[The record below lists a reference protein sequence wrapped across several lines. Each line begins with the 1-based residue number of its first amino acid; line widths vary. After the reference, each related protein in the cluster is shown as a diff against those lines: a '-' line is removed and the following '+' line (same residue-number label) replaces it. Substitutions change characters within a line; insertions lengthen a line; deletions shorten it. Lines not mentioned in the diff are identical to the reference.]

1 MGVKY
6 IHKDMVSTK
15 GESRMTIQPNY
26 VNEELLRELSES
38 FRLNSQIPS
47 ELYTRYRIKRGLRNA
62 DGTGVLVGAS
72 RLGNVH
78 GYILNEGEREP
89 IEGRLTYRGYNV
101 YDLIHG
107 LEKEDRFG
115 FEEVGYL
122 LMCGQLPSRRQLAE
136 FQRTIGLE
144 RALPDNFTEDMIM
157 RAPSRD
163 IMNKLAGA
171 TLALYSYDT
180 NPDET
185 TVENIMRQGI
195 SLMAKFPVII
205 SHAYQAKRR
214 YFDGDSMFLHVPDSD
229 RSTAENILH
238 LVRPN
243 GKYSDDEAKLLDR
256 CLILHAEHGG
266 GNNSSF
272 TVRVT
277 SSSGTDTYSAIA
289 AAVSAL
295 KGPRHGGANL
305 RVVKQFDEMKA
316 NLHDWTDEGE
326 VADYLRRILDGEAGD
341 GSGLIYGMGH
351 AIYTKSDPRAVAL
364 KRAARP
370 LAEKTGLSKEMDLIE
385 LVEKLTPAI
394 FAEKKGSDKP
404 MCANVDMYSGFVYKM
419 LGLPKSLYTPLFAT
433 ARIVGWMAHRLEE
446 VTTGGKIIR
455 PAYKPLSKT
464 VEYINLDDRG

>member
-1 MGVKY
+1 
-6 IHKDMVSTK
+6 
-15 GESRMTIQPNY
+15 MTIQPDF
-26 VNEELLRELSES
+26 VKEELLQELSES
-38 FRLNSQIPS
+38 FRMHNQLPPD
-47 ELYTRYRIKRGLRNA
+47 LFTRYRIKRGLRNA

-72 RLGNVH
+72 HLGNVH

-107 LEKEDRFG
+107 LEQENRFG
-115 FEEVGYL
+115 FEEIGYL
-122 LMCGQLPSRRQLAE
+122 LMCGKLPSRRQLAE
-136 FQRTIGLE
+136 FQHTIGLE

-163 IMNKLAGA
+163 IMNKLASA
-171 TLALYSYDT
+171 TLALYSYDA

-214 YFDGDSMFLHVPDSD
+214 YFDNASMFLHVPDPN
-229 RSTAENILH
+229 RCTAENILH
-238 LVRPN
+238 LIRPT
-243 GKYSDDEAKLLDR
+243 GEFEDDEAKLLDR

-289 AAVSAL
+289 AAVSSL

-305 RVVKQFDEMKA
+305 RVVKQFEEMKE
-316 NLHDWTDEGE
+316 NIHNWKDEVE
-326 VADYLRRILDGEAGD
+326 VGNYLRRIMDGEAGD

-351 AIYTKSDPRAVAL
+351 AIYTLSDPRAVAL
-364 KRAARP
+364 KKAARP
-370 LAEKTGLSKEMDLIE
+370 LAEKTGFSDEMDLLE
-385 LVEKLTPAI
+385 LVEKLTPSI
-394 FAEKKGSDKP
+394 FAEKKGIDKP

-455 PAYKPLSKT
+455 PAYKPVAKA
-464 VEYINLDDRG
+464 VEYVNIDERNDGPIND

>member
-1 MGVKY
+1 
-6 IHKDMVSTK
+6 
-15 GESRMTIQPNY
+15 MTIQPDY
-26 VNEELLRELSES
+26 VKEELLHELSES
-38 FRLNSQIPS
+38 FRMHNQLPPD
-47 ELYTRYRIKRGLRNA
+47 LFTRYRIKRGLRNA

-72 RLGNVH
+72 HLGNVH
-78 GYILNEGEREP
+78 GYIVNEGEREP

-107 LEKEDRFG
+107 LEQENRFG
-115 FEEVGYL
+115 FEEIGYL
-122 LMCGQLPSRRQLAE
+122 LMCGKLPSRRQLAE
-136 FQRTIGLE
+136 FQHTIGLE

-163 IMNKLAGA
+163 IMNKLASA
-171 TLALYSYDT
+171 TLALYSYDA

-214 YFDGDSMFLHVPDSD
+214 YFDNDSMFLHVPDPN

-238 LVRPN
+238 LIRPTGEFN
-243 GKYSDDEAKLLDR
+243 DDEAKLLDR

-289 AAVSAL
+289 AAVSSL

-305 RVVKQFDEMKA
+305 RVVKQFEEMKE
-316 NLHDWTDEGE
+316 NIHNWKDETE
-326 VADYLRRILDGEAGD
+326 VGNYLRKILNKEAGD

-351 AIYTKSDPRAVAL
+351 AIYTLSDPRAVAL
-364 KRAARP
+364 KKAARP
-370 LAEKTGLSKEMDLIE
+370 LAEKTGYSDEMDLIE
-385 LVEKLTPAI
+385 LVEKLTPSV
-394 FAEKKGSDKP
+394 FAEIKGSDKP

-455 PAYKPLSKT
+455 PAYKPVAKN
-464 VEYINLDDRG
+464 VEYVNIDERNDGPIND

>member
-1 MGVKY
+1 
-6 IHKDMVSTK
+6 
-15 GESRMTIQPNY
+15 MTIQPDY
-26 VNEELLRELSES
+26 VKEELLHELSES
-38 FRLNSQIPS
+38 FCMHNQLPPD
-47 ELYTRYRIKRGLRNA
+47 LFTRYRIKRGLRNA

-72 RLGNVH
+72 HLGNVH

-107 LEKEDRFG
+107 LEQENRFG
-115 FEEVGYL
+115 FEEIGYL
-122 LMCGQLPSRRQLAE
+122 LMCGKLPSSRQLAE
-136 FQRTIGLE
+136 FQHTIGLE

-163 IMNKLAGA
+163 IMNKLASA
-171 TLALYSYDT
+171 TLALYSYDA

-214 YFDGDSMFLHVPDSD
+214 YFDNDSMFLHVPDPN

-238 LVRPN
+238 LIRPTGEFN
-243 GKYSDDEAKLLDR
+243 DDEAKLLDR

-289 AAVSAL
+289 AAVSSL

-305 RVVKQFDEMKA
+305 RVVKQFEEMKE
-316 NLHDWTDEGE
+316 NIHNWKDETE
-326 VADYLRRILDGEAGD
+326 VGNYLRKILNKEAGD

-351 AIYTKSDPRAVAL
+351 AIYTLSDPRAVAL
-364 KRAARP
+364 KKAARP
-370 LAEKTGLSKEMDLIE
+370 LAEKTGYSDEMDLIE
-385 LVEKLTPAI
+385 LVEKLTPG
-394 FAEKKGSDKP
+394 AEIKGSDKP

-455 PAYKPLSKT
+455 PAYKPVAKNI
-464 VEYINLDDRG
+464 EYVNIDERNDGPIND

>member
-1 MGVKY
+1 
-6 IHKDMVSTK
+6 
-15 GESRMTIQPNY
+15 MTIQPDY
-26 VNEELLRELSES
+26 VKEELLHELSES
-38 FRLNSQIPS
+38 FCMHNQLPPD
-47 ELYTRYRIKRGLRNA
+47 LFTRYRIKRGLRNA

-72 RLGNVH
+72 HLGNVH

-107 LEKEDRFG
+107 LEQENRFG
-115 FEEVGYL
+115 FEEIGYL
-122 LMCGQLPSRRQLAE
+122 LMCGKLPSRRQLAE
-136 FQRTIGLE
+136 FQHTIGLE

-163 IMNKLAGA
+163 IMNKLASA
-171 TLALYSYDT
+171 TLALYSYDA

-214 YFDGDSMFLHVPDSD
+214 YFDNDSMFLHVPDPN

-238 LVRPN
+238 LIRPTGEFN
-243 GKYSDDEAKLLDR
+243 DDEAKLLDR

-289 AAVSAL
+289 AAVSSL

-305 RVVKQFDEMKA
+305 RVVKQFEEMKE
-316 NLHDWTDEGE
+316 NIHNWKDETE
-326 VADYLRRILDGEAGD
+326 VGNYLRKILNKEAGD

-351 AIYTKSDPRAVAL
+351 AIYTLSDPRAVAL
-364 KRAARP
+364 KKAARP
-370 LAEKTGLSKEMDLIE
+370 LAEKTGYSDEMDLIE
-385 LVEKLTPAI
+385 LVEKLTPDV
-394 FAEKKGSDKP
+394 FAEIKGSDKP

-455 PAYKPLSKT
+455 PAYKPVAKNI
-464 VEYINLDDRG
+464 EYVNIDERNDGPIND

>member
-1 MGVKY
+1 MN
-6 IHKDMVSTK
+6 
-15 GESRMTIQPNY
+15 IQPDF
-26 VNEELLRELSES
+26 VKEEQLQELSES
-38 FRLNSQIPS
+38 FRLHNQIPS
-47 ELYTRYRIKRGLRNA
+47 DLFTRYRIKRGLRNS
-62 DGTGVLVGAS
+62 DGTGVLVGATH
-72 RLGNVH
+72 LGNVH

-107 LEKEDRFG
+107 LEKDDRFG
-115 FEEVGYL
+115 FEEIGYL
-122 LMCGQLPSRRQLAE
+122 LMCGDLPTHRQLEE
-136 FQRTIGLE
+136 FQHVIGME

-163 IMNKLAGA
+163 IMNKLASA

-195 SLMAKFPVII
+195 SLTAKFPVII

-214 YFDGDSMFLHVPDSD
+214 YFDGDSMFLHVPDPN

-238 LVRPN
+238 LIRPD
-243 GKYSDDEAKLLDR
+243 GKFTDDEAKLLDR

-266 GNNSSF
+266 GNNSTF

-289 AAVSAL
+289 AAVSSL

-305 RVVKQFDEMKA
+305 RVVKQFEEIKE
-316 NLHDWTDEGE
+316 NVKDWKDEGE
-326 VADYLRRILDGEAGD
+326 VRDYLCRILDGAAGD

-364 KRAARP
+364 KHAARP
-370 LAEKTGLSKEMDLIE
+370 LAEKKGMSDEMDLIE
-385 LVEKLTPAI
+385 LVE
-394 FAEKKGSDKP
+394 S
-404 MCANVDMYSGFVYKM
+404 
-419 LGLPKSLYTPLFAT
+419 
-433 ARIVGWMAHRLEE
+433 
-446 VTTGGKIIR
+446 
-455 PAYKPLSKT
+455 
-464 VEYINLDDRG
+464 

>member
-1 MGVKY
+1 MN
-6 IHKDMVSTK
+6 S
-15 GESRMTIQPNY
+15 QPNF
-26 VNEELLRELSES
+26 VNEELLHELSES
-38 FRLNSQIPS
+38 FRLNSKMPS
-47 ELYTRYRIKRGLRNA
+47 ELYARFDVKRGLRNA
-62 DGTGVLVGAS
+62 DGTGVLAGMT

-78 GYILNEGEREP
+78 GYLLNEGEREP

-107 LEKEDRFG
+107 LEQENRFG

-122 LMCGQLPSRRQLAE
+122 LMCGKLPTRQQLDA

-171 TLALYSYDT
+171 TLALYSYDE

-214 YFDGDSMFLHVPDSD
+214 YFDGDSMFLHVPDPE

-305 RVVKQFDEMKA
+305 RVVKQFEEMKA
-316 NLHDWTDEGE
+316 NLSDWTDEGA
-326 VADYLRRILDGEAGD
+326 VSDYLCKILDGAAGD

-370 LAEKTGLSKEMDLIE
+370 LAEKTGFSKEMDLIE

-404 MCANVDMYSGFVYKM
+404 MCANVDMYSGLVYKM

-464 VEYINLDDRG
+464 VDYINIDERN

>member
-1 MGVKY
+1 MTY
-6 IHKDMVSTK
+6 QENFVSD
-15 GESRMTIQPNY
+15 G
-26 VNEELLRELSES
+26 LLQELSDS
-38 FRLNSQIPS
+38 FRQHDQIPS
-47 ELYTRYRIKRGLRNA
+47 ELFSRYNIKRGLRNA
-62 DGTGVLVGAS
+62 DGTGVLVGAT

-107 LEKEDRFG
+107 LEAENRFG
-115 FEEVGYL
+115 FEEIGYL
-122 LMCGQLPSRRQLAE
+122 LMCGALPTRRQLAE
-136 FQRTIGLE
+136 FQKTIGLE

-171 TLALYSYDT
+171 TLALYSYDR

-214 YFDGDSMFLHVPDSD
+214 YFDGDSMYLHVPDPA

-238 LVRPN
+238 LIRPT
-243 GKYSDDEAKLLDR
+243 GEFSDDEAKLLDR

-289 AAVSAL
+289 AAVSSL

-305 RVVKQFDEMKA
+305 RVVRQFDEMKA
-316 NLHDWTDEGE
+316 NLKNWRDEGE
-326 VADYLRRILDGEAGD
+326 VADYLRKILDQKAGD

-351 AIYTKSDPRAVAL
+351 AFYTLSDPRAVAL

-370 LAEKTGLSKEMDLIE
+370 LAEKKGFSEEMDLIE
-385 LVEKLTPAI
+385 LVEKLTPEV
-394 FAEKKGSDKP
+394 FAEKKGDIKP

-455 PAYKPLSKT
+455 PAYKPLCKAVVYKT
-464 VEYINLDDRG
+464 LDQRK

>member
-1 MGVKY
+1 
-6 IHKDMVSTK
+6 
-15 GESRMTIQPNY
+15 MTIQPDY
-26 VNEELLRELSES
+26 VKEELLHELSES
-38 FRLNSQIPS
+38 FRMHNQLPPD
-47 ELYTRYRIKRGLRNA
+47 LFTRYRIKRGLRNA

-72 RLGNVH
+72 HLGNVH

-107 LEKEDRFG
+107 LEQENRFG
-115 FEEVGYL
+115 FEEIGYL
-122 LMCGQLPSRRQLAE
+122 LMCGKLPSRRQLAE
-136 FQRTIGLE
+136 FQHTIGLE

-163 IMNKLAGA
+163 IMNKLASA
-171 TLALYSYDT
+171 TLALYSYDA

-214 YFDGDSMFLHVPDSD
+214 YFDNDSMFLHVPDPN

-238 LVRPN
+238 LIRPTGEFN
-243 GKYSDDEAKLLDR
+243 DDEAKLLDR

-289 AAVSAL
+289 AAVSSL

-305 RVVKQFDEMKA
+305 RVVKQFEEMKE
-316 NLHDWTDEGE
+316 NIHNWKDETE
-326 VADYLRRILDGEAGD
+326 VGNYLRKILNKEAGD

-351 AIYTKSDPRAVAL
+351 AIYTLSDPRAVAL
-364 KRAARP
+364 KKAARP
-370 LAEKTGLSKEMDLIE
+370 LAEKTGYSDEMDLIE
-385 LVEKLTPAI
+385 LVEKLTSGV
-394 FAEKKGSDKP
+394 FAEIKGSDKP

-455 PAYKPLSKT
+455 PAYKPVAKNI
-464 VEYINLDDRG
+464 EYVNIDERNDGPIND

>member
-1 MGVKY
+1 
-6 IHKDMVSTK
+6 
-15 GESRMTIQPNY
+15 MTIQPDF
-26 VNEELLRELSES
+26 VKEELLQELSES
-38 FRLNSQIPS
+38 FRMHNQLPPD
-47 ELYTRYRIKRGLRNA
+47 LFTRYRIKRGLRNA

-72 RLGNVH
+72 HLGNVH

-107 LEKEDRFG
+107 LEQENRFG
-115 FEEVGYL
+115 FEEIGYL
-122 LMCGQLPSRRQLAE
+122 LMCGKLPSRRQLAE
-136 FQRTIGLE
+136 FQHTIGLE

-163 IMNKLAGA
+163 IMNKLASA
-171 TLALYSYDT
+171 TLALYSYDA

-214 YFDGDSMFLHVPDSD
+214 YFDNASMFLHVPDPN
-229 RSTAENILH
+229 RCTAENILH
-238 LVRPN
+238 LIRPT
-243 GKYSDDEAKLLDR
+243 GEFEDDEAKLLDR

-277 SSSGTDTYSAIA
+277 SSSGTDTYSSIA
-289 AAVSAL
+289 AAVSSL

-305 RVVKQFDEMKA
+305 RVVKQFEEMKE
-316 NLHDWTDEGE
+316 NIHNWKDEVE
-326 VADYLRRILDGEAGD
+326 VGNYLRRIMDGEAGD

-351 AIYTKSDPRAVAL
+351 AIYTLSDPRAVAL
-364 KRAARP
+364 KKAARP
-370 LAEKTGLSKEMDLIE
+370 LAEKTGFSDEMDLLE
-385 LVEKLTPAI
+385 LVEKLTPSI
-394 FAEKKGSDKP
+394 FAEKKGIDKP

-455 PAYKPLSKT
+455 PAYKPVAKA
-464 VEYINLDDRG
+464 VEYVNIDERNDGPIND

>member
-1 MGVKY
+1 
-6 IHKDMVSTK
+6 
-15 GESRMTIQPNY
+15 MTIQPDY
-26 VNEELLRELSES
+26 VKEELLHELSES
-38 FRLNSQIPS
+38 FCMHNQLPPD
-47 ELYTRYRIKRGLRNA
+47 LFTRYRIKRGLRNA

-72 RLGNVH
+72 HLGNVH

-107 LEKEDRFG
+107 LEQENRFG
-115 FEEVGYL
+115 FEEIGYL
-122 LMCGQLPSRRQLAE
+122 LMCGKLPSRRQLAE
-136 FQRTIGLE
+136 FQHTIGLE

-163 IMNKLAGA
+163 IMNKLASA
-171 TLALYSYDT
+171 TLALYSYDA

-214 YFDGDSMFLHVPDSD
+214 YFDNDSMFLHVPDPN

-238 LVRPN
+238 LIRPTGEFN
-243 GKYSDDEAKLLDR
+243 DDEAKLLDR

-289 AAVSAL
+289 AAVSSL

-305 RVVKQFDEMKA
+305 RVVKQFEEMKE
-316 NLHDWTDEGE
+316 NIHNWKDETE
-326 VADYLRRILDGEAGD
+326 VGNYLRKILNKEAGD

-351 AIYTKSDPRAVAL
+351 AIYTLSDPRAVAL
-364 KRAARP
+364 KKAARP
-370 LAEKTGLSKEMDLIE
+370 LAEKTGYSDEMDLIE
-385 LVEKLTPAI
+385 LVEKLTPGV
-394 FAEKKGSDKP
+394 FAKIKGSDKP

-455 PAYKPLSKT
+455 PAYKPVAKNI
-464 VEYINLDDRG
+464 EYVNIDERNDGPIND

>member
-1 MGVKY
+1 M
-6 IHKDMVSTK
+6 M
-15 GESRMTIQPNY
+15 RQPSF
-26 VNEELLRELSES
+26 VDQAFLQELSES

-47 ELYTRYRIKRGLRNA
+47 DLYTRYRIKRGLRNA
-62 DGTGVLVGAS
+62 DGTGVLVGVS

-78 GYILNEGEREP
+78 GYIINEGEREP

-107 LEKEDRFG
+107 LEREDRFG
-115 FEEVGYL
+115 FEEIGYL
-122 LMCGQLPSRRQLAE
+122 LMCGELPTRERLAA

-171 TLALYSYDT
+171 TLALYSYDE

-214 YFDGDSMFLHVPDSD
+214 YFDGDSMFLHVPDPN

-243 GKYSDDEAKLLDR
+243 GEYADDEAKLLDR

-295 KGPRHGGANL
+295 KGPKHGGANL
-305 RVVKQFDEMKA
+305 RVVRQFDEMKE
-316 NLHDWTDEGE
+316 NIHNWKDETE
-326 VADYLRRILDGEAGD
+326 VANYLRKIMDGAAGD

-351 AIYTKSDPRAVAL
+351 AIYTLSDPRAVAL
-364 KRAARP
+364 KKAARP
-370 LAEKTGLSKEMDLIE
+370 LAEKKGFTDEMDPIE

-455 PAYKPLSKT
+455 PAYKPLGRPVVYK
-464 VEYINLDDRG
+464 NLAERE

>member
-1 MGVKY
+1 MN
-6 IHKDMVSTK
+6 
-15 GESRMTIQPNY
+15 IQPDF
-26 VNEELLRELSES
+26 VKEEQLQELSES
-38 FRLNSQIPS
+38 FRLHNQIPPD
-47 ELYTRYRIKRGLRNA
+47 LYTRYRIKRGLRNS
-62 DGTGVLVGAS
+62 DGTGVLVGATH
-72 RLGNVH
+72 LGNVH

-89 IEGRLTYRGYNV
+89 IEGRLTYRGYNI

-107 LEKEDRFG
+107 LEREDRFG
-115 FEEVGYL
+115 FEEIGYL
-122 LMCGQLPSRRQLAE
+122 LMCGELPTRRQLEE
-136 FQRTIGLE
+136 FQHVIGLE

-163 IMNKLAGA
+163 IMNKLASA
-171 TLALYSYDT
+171 TLALYSYDS
-180 NPDET
+180 NPDAT

-195 SLMAKFPVII
+195 SLTAKFPVII

-214 YFDGDSMFLHVPDSD
+214 YFDGASMFLHVPDPE

-238 LVRPN
+238 LIRPD
-243 GKYSDDEAKLLDR
+243 GKYTDDEAKLLDR

-266 GNNSSF
+266 GNNSTF

-277 SSSGTDTYSAIA
+277 TSSGTDTYSAIA
-289 AAVSAL
+289 AAVSSL

-305 RVVKQFDEMKA
+305 RVVKQFEEIKE
-316 NLHDWTDEGE
+316 NVKNWKDEGE
-326 VADYLRRILDGEAGD
+326 VRDYLCRILDGAAGD
-341 GSGLIYGMGH
+341 GSGLVYGMGH

-364 KRAARP
+364 KHAARP
-370 LAEKTGLSKEMDLIE
+370 LAEKKGMSDEMDLIE
-385 LVEKLTPAI
+385 LVEKLTPEV

-404 MCANVDMYSGFVYKM
+404 MCANVDMYSGFVYRM

-455 PAYKPLSKT
+455 PAYKPLAKT
-464 VEYINLDDRG
+464 TAYTNIDERR

>member
-1 MGVKY
+1 
-6 IHKDMVSTK
+6 
-15 GESRMTIQPNY
+15 MTIQPDY
-26 VNEELLRELSES
+26 VKEELLHELSES
-38 FRLNSQIPS
+38 FRMHNQLPPD
-47 ELYTRYRIKRGLRNA
+47 LFTRYRIKRGLRNA

-72 RLGNVH
+72 HLGNVH

-107 LEKEDRFG
+107 LEQENRFG
-115 FEEVGYL
+115 FEEIGYL
-122 LMCGQLPSRRQLAE
+122 LMCGKLPSRRQLAE
-136 FQRTIGLE
+136 FQHTIGLE

-163 IMNKLAGA
+163 IMNKLASA
-171 TLALYSYDT
+171 TLALYSYDA

-214 YFDGDSMFLHVPDSD
+214 YFDNDSMFLHVPDPN

-238 LVRPN
+238 LIRPTGEFN
-243 GKYSDDEAKLLDR
+243 DDEAKLLDR

-289 AAVSAL
+289 AAVSSL

-305 RVVKQFDEMKA
+305 RVVKQFEEMKE
-316 NLHDWTDEGE
+316 NIHNWKDETE
-326 VADYLRRILDGEAGD
+326 VGNYLRKILNKEAGD

-351 AIYTKSDPRAVAL
+351 AIYTLSDPRAVAL
-364 KRAARP
+364 KKAARP
-370 LAEKTGLSKEMDLIE
+370 LAEKTGYSDEMDLIE
-385 LVEKLTPAI
+385 LVEKLTPGV
-394 FAEKKGSDKP
+394 FAKIKGSDKP

-455 PAYKPLSKT
+455 PAYKPVAKNI
-464 VEYINLDDRG
+464 EYVNIDERNDGPIND